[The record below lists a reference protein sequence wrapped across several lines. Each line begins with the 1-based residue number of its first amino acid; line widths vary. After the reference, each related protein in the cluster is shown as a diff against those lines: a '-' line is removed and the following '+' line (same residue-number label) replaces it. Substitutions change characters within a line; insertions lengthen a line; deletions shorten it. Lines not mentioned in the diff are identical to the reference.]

1 MVARDAVVL
10 RIRRVPVVAGAI
22 AMALGAALLQAYV
35 FAVVPVMPTAL
46 FMPLAQPLD
55 AVLFVLIGASLLSLH
70 IRSPRLRQT
79 SAGLATALATL
90 LLAEYVFRVDLRVDT
105 LLFPDQVG
113 QLVPVFPGRPAPL
126 SCAGFLLLGVLLL
139 APPVRGV
146 RPRRWYTA
154 ALITAV
160 IVPMLAIAG
169 HLGGVP
175 ELYGLAPGSGV
186 ALYAAFGLLLLAT
199 GIMAATHEAAL
210 VPLLLS
216 DEPGTVLLRRL
227 LPFALV
233 LPILFTVGSVQALR
247 LGFYQV
253 HVGLAAYVS
262 VFIGISVWAAF
273 RSAHVASRVEA
284 GRRAAE
290 RAQADLALRNRLLEA
305 QAAAQA
311 ALQASEEH
319 TRELLLILSHTP
331 VTARG
336 LDGRIRFWSTG
347 AERLY
352 GWSSDEAMQAG
363 RRDLIETEM
372 PVPVREAESA
382 LFEYGEWLG
391 EVTRKTRDGATLR
404 IATHWILHRD
414 PVGLPDAIIEVDDDV
429 TEQRMAEILVRGSE
443 ARYRALVAAT
453 AQIVW
458 SMAADG
464 REAGDLSQW
473 ETFTGQTPYEAA
485 HGGWIRA
492 VFPEDQPEA
501 ARAWNAAVRERKV
514 LVTEH
519 RLRRR
524 DGQYRHMELRAVPVL
539 DGQGRVREWVGAH
552 TDVTDR
558 VKAEEQL
565 AQAQKL
571 QAVGTL
577 AGGVAHEVN
586 NQLMAVLG
594 FGEFVVKELGPGH
607 PQTKDVEE
615 MIRAAM
621 RAAQVAQQLLTFSR
635 RQVNQVKPLGV
646 YAAVVALSPV
656 LERILGADKELA
668 VLPDRSRS
676 RVVADPTQVDQV
688 LINLAANARDAMR
701 TGGRLTI
708 STDEVVL
715 DESYGREHGLKHVIP
730 GAYVRLVVSDTGCG
744 MDRQTLAKIF
754 EPFFTTK
761 PVGSGTGLGLST
773 VYGIV
778 KQHEG
783 FIWAYSEPGHGTT
796 IKIYLPAAAAEQPS
810 GAVAAQRE
818 LRADRTPLEPGLVL
832 VVEDEAAVR
841 QLVRRSLEAVG
852 LTVLE
857 AENGQQALDVV
868 SRRRE
873 RPKLVLTDVI
883 MPGLNGRELSERLAT
898 TQPGLPIL
906 FMSGYTDDDV
916 LARSLLPEEAPFIQ
930 KPFGPE
936 ELVAKVRTML
946 AQ

>member
-1 MVARDAVVL
+1 
-10 RIRRVPVVAGAI
+10 
-22 AMALGAALLQAYV
+22 
-35 FAVVPVMPTAL
+35 
-46 FMPLAQPLD
+46 
-55 AVLFVLIGASLLSLH
+55 
-70 IRSPRLRQT
+70 
-79 SAGLATALATL
+79 
-90 LLAEYVFRVDLRVDT
+90 
-105 LLFPDQVG
+105 
-113 QLVPVFPGRPAPL
+113 
-126 SCAGFLLLGVLLL
+126 
-139 APPVRGV
+139 
-146 RPRRWYTA
+146 
-154 ALITAV
+154 
-160 IVPMLAIAG
+160 
-169 HLGGVP
+169 
-175 ELYGLAPGSGV
+175 
-186 ALYAAFGLLLLAT
+186 
-199 GIMAATHEAAL
+199 
-210 VPLLLS
+210 
-216 DEPGTVLLRRL
+216 
-227 LPFALV
+227 
-233 LPILFTVGSVQALR
+233 VQALR

-273 RSAHVASRVEA
+273 RSANVASRVEA

-336 LDGRIRFWSTG
+336 LDGRIRFWSAG

-363 RRDLIETEM
+363 RRDLLETEM
-372 PVPVREAESA
+372 PVPFREAEAA
-382 LFEYGEWLG
+382 LFERGEWLG
-391 EVTRKTRDGATLR
+391 EVTRKTKGGATLR

-429 TEQRMAEILVRGSE
+429 TEQRIAEAQLRGSE

-453 AQIVW
+453 TQIVW
-458 SMAADG
+458 SMSADG
-464 REAGDLSQW
+464 REAGDLTQW
-473 ETFTGQTPYEAA
+473 ERFTGQTPYEAA

-524 DGQYRHMELRAVPVL
+524 DGQYRHMELRAVPIL
-539 DGQGRVREWVGAH
+539 DSEGKVREWVGAH
-552 TDVTDR
+552 IDVTDR

-594 FGEFVVKELGPGH
+594 FGEFVVKELGPQH

-635 RQVNQVKPLGV
+635 RQVNQVKPLSLYGAV
-646 YAAVVALSPV
+646 AALAPV
-656 LERILGADKELA
+656 LERILGADKELRL
-668 VLPDRSRS
+668 LPDRSRS
-676 RVVADPTQVDQV
+676 AVVADPTQVDQV
-688 LINLAANARDAMR
+688 LINLAANARDAMG

-708 STDEVVL
+708 STDEVTL
-715 DESYGREHGLKHVIP
+715 DESYAREHGLKHVVP
-730 GAYVRLVVSDTGCG
+730 GAYVRLIVSDNGCG
-744 MDRQTLAKIF
+744 MDRHTLAKIF

-778 KQHEG
+778 KQHDG
-783 FIWAYSEPGHGTT
+783 FIWAYSEPDHGTT
-796 IKIYLPAAAAEQPS
+796 FKIYLPAAAVGQPATAPES
-810 GAVAAQRE
+810 VRDTRLE
-818 LRADRTPLEPGLVL
+818 RRLEPGLVL

-868 SRRRE
+868 ARRRE

-916 LARSLLPEEAPFIQ
+916 LARSLLPAEAPFIQ
-930 KPFGPE
+930 KPFGPD